1 MTGTLTHDLETG
13 QKGTTM
19 HPKYWK
25 FPGGRRFMDTA
36 TGDEGGKSAGGGGG
50 SAEPTEA
57 EKAAPAEAAAAA
69 AAAGGKKPSDEE
81 AKLLKEVMQKKEA
94 LKATEATLAAAQA
107 RLAEFDGVDPAA
119 IRKLLKDQKDAEEA
133 QLAAKGEFETLRTRM
148 AEEHTRVT
156 ASLQEQITALTAQLA
171 SKDKVVDEL
180 SIGTQFSQSKFIT
193 EESTMAPAK
202 ARKLFGDHFD
212 VVEGKVVAFDKPR
225 GEANRAP
232 LVDQLGNNVAFE
244 DAMRK
249 IVEADPDKDSLL
261 RSKVKSGAGS
271 ESKSVAKVPA
281 QKEAA
286 TDSLSKIG
294 AGLKLSNLL
303 AEKPL

>member
-1 MTGTLTHDLETG
+1 MN
-13 QKGTTM
+13 
-19 HPKYWK
+19 KYLRA
-25 FPGGRRFMDTA
+25 FLARQNRFMEEA
-36 TGDEGGKSAGGGGG
+36 TGDEGGKSAGGSG
-50 SAEPTEA
+50 ATEPTEA
-57 EKAAPAEAAAAA
+57 EKAAAVEAAAVAA
-69 AAAGGKKPSDEE
+69 SAAGGKKPSDEE

-119 IRKLLKDQKDAEEA
+119 IRKLLKDQKDAEDA

-148 AEEHTRVT
+148 ADEHTRVT
-156 ASLQEQITALTAQLA
+156 ATLNEQIAALTAQLA

-212 VVEGKVVAFDKPR
+212 VVEGKVVAYDKPR
-225 GEANRAP
+225 GETDRVA
-232 LVDQLGNNVAFE
+232 LVDQLGNNIAFE

-249 IVEADPDKDSLL
+249 IVETDPDKDSLL

-281 QKEAA
+281 PKDAP

-294 AGLKLSNLL
+294 AGLKLTDLL
-303 AEKPL
+303 NTKPI

>member
-1 MTGTLTHDLETG
+1 
-13 QKGTTM
+13 M

-25 FPGGRRFMDTA
+25 FPGGRRFMDAA

-50 SAEPTEA
+50 STEPTEA
-57 EKAAPAEAAAAA
+57 EKAAAVAAAEAAA

-94 LKATEATLAAAQA
+94 LKATEATLATAQA

-119 IRKLLKDQKDAEEA
+119 IRKLLKDQKDAEDA

-148 AEEHTRVT
+148 AEEHTKVT
-156 ASLQEQITALTAQLA
+156 ASLNDQIAALTAQLA

-180 SIGTQFSQSKFIT
+180 SIGSQFSQSKFIT

-225 GEANRAP
+225 GETNRTP

-303 AEKPL
+303 AEQPK

>member
-1 MTGTLTHDLETG
+1 MVGALTRDLETG

-25 FPGGRRFMDTA
+25 FPGGRRFMDAA

-50 SAEPTEA
+50 SAEPTEVEQTAAA
-57 EKAAPAEAAAAA
+57 EAAAA

-107 RLAEFDGVDPAA
+107 RLKEFDGVDPAA
-119 IRKLLKDQKDAEEA
+119 IRKLLADQKAAEDA
-133 QLAAKGEFETLRTRM
+133 QLVAKGEFDTLKARM
-148 AEEHTRVT
+148 AEEHTKVT
-156 ASLQEQITALTAQLA
+156 QSLQEQIAALQAQLS

-212 VVEGKVVAFDKPR
+212 VVDGKVVAFDKPR
-225 GEANRAP
+225 GEANRAA
-232 LVDQLGNNVAFE
+232 LVDQLGNSIAFE

-261 RSKVKSGAGS
+261 KSKVKPGAGS
-271 ESKSVAKVPA
+271 ESKQVAKVPA
-281 QKEAA
+281 QKDQP
-286 TDSLSKIG
+286 TDSVSKIG
-294 AGLKLSNLL
+294 AGLKLANLL